1 MGIPAKLKSHQPA
14 IYPPEIPEAPIEWPL
29 QEPAS
34 LANLVSRCPDKPTA
48 APLRAMKG
56 AV

>member
-14 IYPPEIPEAPIEWPL
+14 IYPPEISEAPIEWTL

-34 LANLVSRCPDKPTA
+34 LTLTHAERFGKVNFHSNMISTGL
-48 APLRAMKG
+48 
-56 AV
+56 